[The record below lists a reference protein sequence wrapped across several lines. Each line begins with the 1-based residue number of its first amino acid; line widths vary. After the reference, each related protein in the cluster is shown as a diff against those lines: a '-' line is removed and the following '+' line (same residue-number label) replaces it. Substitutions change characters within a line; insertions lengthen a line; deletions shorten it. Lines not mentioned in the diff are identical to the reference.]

1 MFFLIVVFAVPYFF
15 LSQISDGEKDVG
27 GTDKDNRNTF
37 TELINENMSTKQ
49 IPGILAHST
58 EFSTMRVR
66 NEEEFNILKKIRSA
80 DIVKE
85 AIPKVK
91 AKKNE
96 KEPEQ

>member
-1 MFFLIVVFAVPYFF
+1 
-15 LSQISDGEKDVG
+15 
-27 GTDKDNRNTF
+27 
-37 TELINENMSTKQ
+37 MSTKQ

-58 EFSTMRVR
+58 EFSAMRVR

-91 AKKNE
+91 AKKND

>member
-1 MFFLIVVFAVPYFF
+1 MFFLVVVFAVPYFF

-58 EFSTMRVR
+58 EFSAMRVR
-66 NEEEFNILKKIRSA
+66 NEEEFNILKKIRSV

-85 AIPKVK
+85 SIPKVK
-91 AKKNE
+91 AKKND